1 MRPPQDP
8 KIDRARREKPAGKW
22 KGWRPSKAF
31 WEASN
36 LCPGNSLTE
45 CQLAIVRDD
54 PRPAYPPNSSRR
66 TPRPWT
72 GLHDARAEG
81 LGHAINSICTAGPR
95 QQQDGRPRD
104 ETEEEGAPDQEW
116 ASLFFRGRRRGG
128 NDVSGVE
135 TFDEWDSGR
144 RSAARG
150 PNMKN
155 LPKRHLGDRANIQ
168 KIGICNEIFHNLE
181 TGDWTR

>member
-1 MRPPQDP
+1 MTPGLLIHQTPP
-8 KIDRARREKPAGKW
+8 EG
-22 KGWRPSKAF
+22 
-31 WEASN
+31 
-36 LCPGNSLTE
+36 
-45 CQLAIVRDD
+45 
-54 PRPAYPPNSSRR
+54 RPAP
-66 TPRPWT
+66 
-72 GLHDARAEG
+72 GLACMTRVRKG

-104 ETEEEGAPDQEW
+104 ETEEEGVPDQEW
-116 ASLFFRGRRRGG
+116 ASLFFRGRRRGE
-128 NDVSGVE
+128 NDVSGVG

-150 PNMKN
+150 PNMKKF
-155 LPKRHLGDRANIQ
+155 PKRHLGDRANIQ